1 MLVTNANLKTSEYLC
16 PKGKGDRTRDANGIS
31 RQVAAYV
38 AEIVL
43 RVPVQTITSTI
54 TVVGEK

>member
-1 MLVTNANLKTSEYLC
+1 MQSEDLC

>member
-1 MLVTNANLKTSEYLC
+1 MQISKHVRMFRLNLCHKGIKGTNGT
-16 PKGKGDRTRDANGIS
+16 S
-31 RQVAAYV
+31 RQDAAYV
-38 AEIVL
+38 AEMVL